1 MSFTFTL
8 AQRLARLM
16 VLGVAL
22 LVACHLPDRTGPTP
36 PDQPVRIVVSPASA
50 ALDPYQTQQFRAYG
64 RSAAGDSVPVSV
76 SYTATGGAITVS
88 GLYTAGLV
96 PGNFRVIAMQS
107 GGLLAD
113 TAAVTVIQV
122 PVASVAVSPA
132 VASVQVGQMA
142 QFSATLQDANGNA
155 LTGRTVTWSSS
166 DAAVATVNGS
176 GLVTGVAA
184 GSATITATSEGK
196 SGTAAVTVTAPN
208 PGASQFGHVFIV
220 TEENTNYASVIG
232 SSSMPYLNS
241 LALQYGLATQYYA
254 NTHPSIG
261 NYFMLATGQ
270 IITNNDSYST
280 VVTVDNIVR
289 ELRAAGK
296 TWKSYA
302 EDLPSVGYTGP
313 DVGNYARKHNVFALL
328 SDVVNDATQ
337 VTNLVPFTQF
347 ATDLANGTLPT
358 FSNIVPN
365 LCNDAH
371 DCSLSTADTWLQ
383 NHIDPLIKS
392 ATFQQDG
399 LLIIV
404 FDESGSDNTNGGG
417 RIVWVVVSPKSK
429 PGYVSTT
436 LYQHQS
442 TLRLILKGLG
452 VTVFPGAAA
461 MAPGMDEFFTP

>member
-1 MSFTFTL
+1 MSFTFKL

-96 PGNFRVIAMQS
+96 PGNWRVIAIQS

-113 TAAVTVIQV
+113 TAAI
-122 PVASVAVSPA
+122 
-132 VASVQVGQMA
+132 
-142 QFSATLQDANGNA
+142 
-155 LTGRTVTWSSS
+155 
-166 DAAVATVNGS
+166 
-176 GLVTGVAA
+176 
-184 GSATITATSEGK
+184 
-196 SGTAAVTVTAPN
+196 TVTAPA
-208 PGASQFGHVFIV
+208 PGVSQFGHVFIV

-232 SSSMPYLNS
+232 SSSIPYLNG

-280 VVTVDNIVR
+280 VVTMDNVVR